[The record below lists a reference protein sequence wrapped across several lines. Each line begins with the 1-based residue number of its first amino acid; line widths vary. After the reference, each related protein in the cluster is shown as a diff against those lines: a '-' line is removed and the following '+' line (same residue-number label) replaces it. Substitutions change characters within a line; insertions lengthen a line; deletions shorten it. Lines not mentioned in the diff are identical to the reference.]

1 MWNWI
6 YRFSF
11 TQIMMFVFHGLQSA
25 FLVFELDFGTKPS
38 TSHQNEAGL
47 RRAKLR
53 IFFPKQVFYLGVDII

>member
-1 MWNWI
+1 
-6 YRFSF
+6 
-11 TQIMMFVFHGLQSA
+11 MMFVFHGLQSA